1 MTSFYVPCVVIVLLY
16 WRIFRVIH
24 SRTRQRTATARTTH
38 IDTGTAH
45 AAGTTHADTR
55 TTHGASTQ
63 SRPGRRQL
71 PDIYVVDSHHHLD
84 DDDANMAAGTCDD
97 RVLADVEMT
106 LTAAEDVGGEAV
118 CEDRGVHTRTE
129 GRTRMRHNDTEGRCV
144 RTEVCTHTH
153 RRTDTY
159 ET

>member
-38 IDTGTAH
+38 IDIGTAH
-45 AAGTTHADTR
+45 TARTTRDAGTTHADTR

-84 DDDANMAAGTCDD
+84 DDDENMAAGTCDD

-106 LTAAEDVGGEAV
+106 LTAAEGVGGEAV
-118 CEDRGVHTRTE
+118 CEDIGMH
-129 GRTRMRHNDTEGRCV
+129 
-144 RTEVCTHTH
+144 THTH
-153 RRTDTY
+153 TRARTHARTHAHTHTDVHV
-159 ET
+159 

>member
-38 IDTGTAH
+38 IDTLTAH

-84 DDDANMAAGTCDD
+84 DDDENMAAGTCDD

-106 LTAAEDVGGEAV
+106 LTAAEGVGGGAV

-129 GRTRMRHNDTEGRCV
+129 GRTRMRHNDTEGRCM
-144 RTEVCTHTH
+144 RT
-153 RRTDTY
+153 
-159 ET
+159 